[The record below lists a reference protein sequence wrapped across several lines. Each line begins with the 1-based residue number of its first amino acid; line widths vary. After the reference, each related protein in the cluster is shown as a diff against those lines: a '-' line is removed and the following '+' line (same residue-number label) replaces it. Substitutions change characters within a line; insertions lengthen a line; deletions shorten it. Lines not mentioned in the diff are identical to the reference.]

1 MTAHKGHYL
10 LAINPTVCD
19 MDDRLNHFARHES
32 FMARLNSCRLI
43 TGFRNM
49 ERETRLFNGLDV
61 NAGTECVCRS
71 LRCDAQGARVRGLLC
86 LASGL
91 EHWPAIQGLEGASGG
106 DEADI
111 SDMTYRDERVPSRI
125 LPEAQ
130 RTILQAASPNRREK
144 AIVALLPGKV
154 LYFVA
159 LPASTALHLTH
170 PPVVL
175 LPEHSNPACRR
186 SPAKQTPSS
195 DLTRL
200 RSEAPLPSPP

>member
-1 MTAHKGHYL
+1 MSTDHWFQKHGTRDEASRWPRCERWYEMYV
-10 LAINPTVCD
+10 P
-19 MDDRLNHFARHES
+19 FHE
-32 FMARLNSCRLI
+32 
-43 TGFRNM
+43 
-49 ERETRLFNGLDV
+49 V
-61 NAGTECVCRS
+61 
-71 LRCDAQGARVRGLLC
+71 CDAQGARVRGLLC

-91 EHWPAIQGLEGASGG
+91 EHWPAIQRLEGASGG

-159 LPASTALHLTH
+159 LPASTALHLSH